1 MKRRAGRFLMVAA
14 MVGGTCG
21 RAMANEWYI
30 HNVNDAGR
38 VFCKLETDG
47 GPLGLALYERSHGN
61 TTQIGF
67 VNQGMYKAGI
77 NVRIYS
83 AYLGTWAHET
93 FYLSMKFCQAAI
105 PEREAE
111 LREEQDQLD
120 SH

>member
-1 MKRRAGRFLMVAA
+1 MEQTPGRLLMAVA
-14 MVGGTCG
+14 MVGGMGG
-21 RAMANEWYI
+21 RAMASDWYI

-47 GPLGLALYERSHGN
+47 GPMGLALYERAHGDA
-61 TTQIGF
+61 TQMGI

-77 NVRIYS
+77 DVRIHS

-93 FYLSMKFCQAAI
+93 FYFSIKFCQAAI

-111 LREEQDQLD
+111 LREEEKLY